1 MEGRV
6 ASAHG
11 GYIVALSDSVLRGPR
26 VGLSDRCNNRLTEQ
40 SGSFLGGITH
50 FNVFSDR
57 GTHRSIEALVC
68 CDFEAN
74 DIRVSILENK
84 DNIWYLMMDH

>member
-11 GYIVALSDSVLRGPR
+11 GYIVALSDSVLSGPR
-26 VGLSDRCNNRLTEQ
+26 VGPSDRCNNRLTEQ
-40 SGSFLGGITH
+40 LGSFLGGITH

-68 CDFEAN
+68 FVILKQMTSASASLK
-74 DIRVSILENK
+74 IRTISGI
-84 DNIWYLMMDH
+84 

>member
-11 GYIVALSDSVLRGPR
+11 GYIVALSDSVLSGPR

-68 CDFEAN
+68 FVILKQMTSTSASLK
-74 DIRVSILENK
+74 IRTISGI
-84 DNIWYLMMDH
+84 